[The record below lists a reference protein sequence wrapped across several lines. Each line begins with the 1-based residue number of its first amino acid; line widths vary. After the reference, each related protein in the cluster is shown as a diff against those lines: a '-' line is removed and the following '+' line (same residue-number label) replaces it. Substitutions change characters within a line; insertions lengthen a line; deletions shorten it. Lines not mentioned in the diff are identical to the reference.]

1 MRDTHWSG
9 VMKKYI
15 LKWEIFGIIF
25 VFLLGALLHFVF
37 EWSGE
42 SAIVGLF
49 ASVNESV
56 WEHFK
61 QGFWPM
67 FLYAVIEYKFLHRRT
82 NNFLPAKAVAV
93 YLIPIITG
101 LVFYGYT
108 AITGEEVLI
117 VDILIFLSAII
128 AGQLVSYKIM
138 VLSELPRYINIIAI
152 IFIVLLA
159 LILIL
164 FTFYP
169 PHLPIFLDAA
179 GFYGIP

>member
-1 MRDTHWSG
+1 MS
-9 VMKKYI
+9 KYV
-15 LKWEIFGIIF
+15 LKWETSGIVF

-42 SAIVGLF
+42 SRIVGLF

-67 FLYAVIEYKFLHRRT
+67 CLYAAIEYRFLRGRV
-82 NNFLPAKAVAV
+82 NNFLTAKAVAV
-93 YLIPIITG
+93 YIIPIITG

-108 AITGEEVLI
+108 AIIGEEILI
-117 VDILIFLSAII
+117 VDILIFLVAIVV
-128 AGQLVSYKIM
+128 GQLTSYRIM
-138 VLSELPRYINIIAI
+138 TSVKLPRYTNVVSL
-152 IFIVLLA
+152 IFIILLA
-159 LILIL
+159 LILML
-164 FTFYP
+164 FTLHP
-169 PHLPIFLDAA
+169 PHLPIFLDAR

>member
-1 MRDTHWSG
+1 
-9 VMKKYI
+9 MKNI
-15 LKWEIFGIIF
+15 VLRWELSGIIF

-42 SAIVGLF
+42 SKIVGLI

-67 FLYAVIEYKFLHRRT
+67 CIYAAIEYRFLSGRI
-82 NNFLPAKAVAV
+82 NNFFTAKAVAV
-93 YLIPIITG
+93 YLIPSITG

-108 AITGEEVLI
+108 AIIGKEILI
-117 VDILIFLSAII
+117 VDILIFLVAII
-128 AGQLVSYKIM
+128 IGQLTSYRIM
-138 VLSELPRYINIIAI
+138 TSARLPRYTNFISP
-152 IFIVLLA
+152 IFIILLA
-159 LILIL
+159 LVLML

-169 PHLPIFLDAA
+169 PHLPIFLD
-179 GFYGIP
+179 GNTGTYGIP